1 MRKVLF
7 VNPANPECGIADMG
21 RRGFLNIKKSTKYKV
36 TFKEIL
42 GASNLEMLYSIY
54 KPDILLVNYSR
65 MYFPDLNNFTE
76 KYKNKIKTALLY
88 HDAGIACHFDSLI
101 FVDTTKQNI
110 PEKLVFSM
118 PRPLNDFDLK
128 PIVNNEI
135 VRIGSYGF
143 CNTNKNFD
151 KIAEKVCRE
160 YDKAILTYFFPRNK
174 FDYDP
179 SMRQRVI
186 SSIKEI
192 VSNSGKDIKLEI
204 NENFIENQALV
215 DFLRSNDINVFLN
228 ADRTVEQ
235 DITLSSSTDFALM
248 ARRPIAVGKTNMF
261 THFQGVEPSVFVEDR
276 TFPEIIESGIEPLS
290 KMYEEHSPQAYLDK
304 FEYIMDHL

>member
-7 VNPANPECGIADMG
+7 INPANPECGIADMG
-21 RRGFLNIKKSTKYKV
+21 RRGFLNIKSSKKYKV
-36 TFKEIL
+36 TFKEII

-65 MYFPDLNNFTE
+65 MYFPDLNNFTQ
-76 KYKNKIKTALLY
+76 KYKDKIKTALLY
-88 HDAGIACHFDSLI
+88 HDAGIACHHDSVI

-110 PEKLVFSM
+110 PEKLIFSI
-118 PRPLNDFDLK
+118 PRPLNNFSLD
-128 PIVNNEI
+128 PIAKNE
-135 VRIGSYGF
+135 VPRIGSYGF

-151 KIAEKVCRE
+151 KIAEKVCAE
-160 YDKAILTYFFPRNK
+160 YDKAELTYFFPRNK

-186 SSIKEI
+186 SSIKDI
-192 VSNSGKDIKLEI
+192 VSNSGKDIKLVI
-204 NENFIENQALV
+204 NENFIDNQSLIN
-215 DFLRSNDINVFLN
+215 FLRSNDINVFLN

-235 DITLSSSTDFALM
+235 DISLSSSTDFALM

-261 THFQGVEPSVFVEDR
+261 THFKDVNPSVYVEDR
-276 TFPEIIESGIEPLS
+276 TLQEIIDSGIEPLG
-290 KMYEEHSPQAYLDK
+290 KMYQEHSPEAYLEK